1 MKPSMTNASATGLKH
16 LNEDR
21 SKIKGTH
28 TSHLVESDDDVNPG
42 PQKVQEAAPS
52 DGATKSVAH
61 GEHDGWPA
69 LSEKEPALQGCGSVE
84 R

>member
-1 MKPSMTNASATGLKH
+1 MRNASATGLKQ
-16 LNEDR
+16 LNVDG

-28 TSHLVESDDDVNPG
+28 FNCTHFVESDDDVNPG

>member
-1 MKPSMTNASATGLKH
+1 MKPSMTNASATEVKH
-16 LNEDR
+16 LYVDGP
-21 SKIKGTH
+21 KTFGTH